1 MALSKPIQDV
11 LQGNPVSGAYQP
23 IAAEVTTLLTEIVA
37 LPNADA
43 ILTMGAAVIGG
54 IKVTIAD
61 DAVTTVTPPRNAGMV
76 MIAVG
81 GTSAFPQKNVSGQ
94 MYFQVAGTLVCEKN
108 TGWATVGALLD
119 ASLATLTGTTGTD
132 THFTVSA
139 ITGGLM
145 LENRTGASRSVTV
158 IYL

>member
-1 MALSKPIQDV
+1 M
-11 LQGNPVSGAYQP
+11 
-23 IAAEVTTLLTEIVA
+23 TTLLTEIVA
-37 LPNADA
+37 LPNADG
-43 ILTMGAAVIGG
+43 ILTMGGAVIGG

-61 DAVTTVTPPRNAGMV
+61 NAVTTVTPPRNGGFV
-76 MIAVG
+76 MISVAA
-81 GTSAFPQKNVSGQ
+81 TQAFPQKNASGI
-94 MYFQVAGTLVCEKN
+94 MYFQIAGTLVCEKN
-108 TGWATVGALLD
+108 TGWATVGSLLD
-119 ASLATLTGTTGTD
+119 ASLATLTGTTGTA